1 MQQRV
6 PMSWYLVGL
15 DQHALDRALAEDWTH
30 EVRAE
35 NVPKCEK
42 HLVAIGQSINYVTI
56 NLGRKEFPSSCM
68 LHKMMSDAIVQPEKQ
83 WS

>member
-1 MQQRV
+1 MPWIAHWLRT
-6 PMSWYLVGL
+6 GL
-15 DQHALDRALAEDWTH
+15 TKSELK
-30 EVRAE
+30 

-42 HLVAIGQSINYVTI
+42 HIVAIGQSINYVTI